1 MSRRT
6 RCLTAGVVTGV
17 LLSTGCYT
25 LQPVGGAS
33 LAPNDRVAFDVTDV
47 GRVALGGSMGQSI
60 AQIEGR
66 LIRQSAADGLVVAV
80 SSVSFLNGG
89 SQAWSGENVTLKP
102 EYVGVS
108 YERRLSKSRTF
119 AAAAIGV
126 GAVALIVTRS
136 LVTGGDPATPP
147 PPPPEGSTS
156 RGPRP

>member
-6 RCLTAGVVTGV
+6 RCLTVVGLVTGT

-33 LAPNDRVAFDVTDV
+33 LAPNDRVAFDVTDA
-47 GRVALGGSMGQSI
+47 GRVALGGTMGASI

-66 LIRQSAADGLVVAV
+66 LLQQSADGLVVAV

-126 GAVALIVTRS
+126 GAVAFIVTRS
-136 LVTGGDPATPP
+136 LITGGDPETPP
-147 PPPPEGSTS
+147 APPPEGTTY